1 MKKLGGTIAAIVLAV
16 SFAGVSSIQPAA
28 AQTPDAAQTPA
39 VVAPAKQKI
48 TRTRA
53 FDGVWS
59 VSISTINGS
68 CPASLRYPAIISN
81 GLVTRVDGEFGYD
94 ISGAVYNTGGIIVT
108 VSQNGQSATG
118 RGRLSRTTGA
128 GTWLASTGL
137 CSGTWAAR
145 RRS

>member
-16 SFAGVSSIQPAA
+16 SFAGVSSTQPAA
-28 AQTPDAAQTPA
+28 AQTAA
-39 VVAPAKQKI
+39 VVAPAKQRI
-48 TRTRA
+48 TLTRA

-59 VSISTINGS
+59 VSISTVNGS

-81 GLVTRVDGEFGYD
+81 GLVTRADGEFGYD

-118 RGRLSRTTGA
+118 RGRLNRTTGA
-128 GTWLASTGL
+128 GTWLASTGQ
-137 CSGTWAAR
+137 CSGTWAAQ

>member
-1 MKKLGGTIAAIVLAV
+1 MKKLGGVIAAIVLAV
-16 SFAGVSSIQPAA
+16 SFGGVSSVQQAA
-28 AQTPDAAQTPA
+28 AQTAAMA
-39 VVAPAKQKI
+39 APAKQRI
-48 TRTRA
+48 TLTRA

-59 VSISTINGS
+59 VSISTVNGT

-81 GLVTRVDGEFGYD
+81 GLVTRADGEFGYD

-128 GTWLASTGL
+128 GTWLDASGQ
-137 CSGTWAAR
+137 CSGTWAAQ